1 MTHPTPKRRAKL
13 IALAIMMTTILLV
26 VANIVASTTV
36 ATTGKRLSELES
48 EAFELETANSQLERD
63 ISLKRSFQS
72 LEAYAKEAGLTAVT
86 EVINLNLPE
95 ALAQAELDS
104 AQAPQE

>member
-1 MTHPTPKRRAKL
+1 MTHPSPKPRAKL
-13 IALAIMMTTILLV
+13 VALAIMMTTILLV
-26 VANIVASTTV
+26 VGNIVASNTV
-36 ATTGKRLSELES
+36 ATTGKRLSDLES
-48 EAFELETANSQLERD
+48 EAFKLETANSQLERD

-72 LEAYAKEAGLTAVT
+72 LEAYAEEAGLIAVT